1 VTSRIDLQTILE
13 MLHQD
18 RALYDL
24 LCEEG
29 VLPSEGR
36 RLTVEHVETARVVG
50 TLVHELE
57 VNWAGADVILRLRSE
72 LIATRRQVGDLL
84 RLLRESTPDGRG

>member
-1 VTSRIDLQTILE
+1 MTTRIELQTILD

-18 RALYDL
+18 RALYEL

-29 VLPSEGR
+29 LLPSEAR

-57 VNWAGADVILRLRSE
+57 VNWAGAEVILRMRSE
-72 LIATRRQVGDLL
+72 LIATRRQVADLL
-84 RLLRESTPDGRG
+84 RLLRGSPPSGRG

>member
-1 VTSRIDLQTILE
+1 VTRRIELQTILD

-29 VLPSEGR
+29 LLPSETP
-36 RLTVEHVETARVVG
+36 RLTVEHVETARIVG

-57 VNWAGADVILRLRSE
+57 VNWAGAEVILHMRSE
-72 LIATRRQVGDLL
+72 LLATRRQVADLL
-84 RLLRESTPDGRG
+84 RLLRESTRDRRG